1 MNTKSVMS
9 DLLRP
14 FGIANNYTG
23 CAQLA
28 RAVELILERPDDI
41 QAVHKQIYAVI
52 AEEYGLQP
60 RSVES
65 NIRTLSGIAWKAD
78 PRQAGTHRGIPAARP
93 AVGGAVH

>member
-1 MNTKSVMS
+1 MNTKSVLS

-41 QAVHKQIYAVI
+41 QAVHK
-52 AEEYGLQP
+52 
-60 RSVES
+60 
-65 NIRTLSGIAWKAD
+65 
-78 PRQAGTHRGIPAARP
+78 
-93 AVGGAVH
+93 